1 MRITLFILFFIFCV
15 ISAIWAYQMNYET
28 RDKKKKIIEINRKIN
43 FTLNRIDLLKAEWAY
58 LNSPERLSKLVDEN
72 FLNLNLVPLSKTN
85 IINDIKEFPN
95 TNEAN
100 NGQ

>member
-1 MRITLFILFFIFCV
+1 MRITLFISFFVFCV

-28 RDKKKKIIEINRKIN
+28 RDKKKKIIEIDRKIN
-43 FTLNRIDLLKAEWAY
+43 FTLNRIDLLKAEWAF

-72 FLNLNLVPLSKTN
+72 FLNLNLIPLSKTH
-85 IINDIKEFPN
+85 IIDDIKEFEN
-95 TNEAN
+95 LNEDK

>member
-1 MRITLFILFFIFCV
+1 M
-15 ISAIWAYQMNYET
+15 
-28 RDKKKKIIEINRKIN
+28 
-43 FTLNRIDLLKAEWAY
+43 NRIDLLKAEWAY

-72 FLNLNLVPLSKTN
+72 FLNLNLVPLSNTN

-95 TNEAN
+95 TNEAI

>member
-85 IINDIKEFPN
+85 ILNDIKEFPN